1 MTDETKEILKNLGL
15 EKLEII
21 TKEGVDALFI
31 ALELIV
37 KDTENKFDDMIIPAL
52 PLLKAKLLEL
62 VDKIHE

>member
-1 MTDETKEILKNLGL
+1 MNEETKEILKNLGL